1 MYAYNTTEKKLL
13 YHYKHT
19 FQRMAAVPGNYKALR
34 IRQLDQTLKSLLA
47 ARSLPRPV
55 HGWLKT
61 VREALGLTLDT
72 VGKRTRN
79 SRSDV
84 RAFERAEVRDRITL
98 RSLRKV
104 ADAMGCEL
112 VYAIV
117 PRSSSTFAQLAE
129 APIRDEARKGVLA
142 VEHSMAL
149 EGQAA
154 GRVAEKV
161 KEETRRILKKRK

>member
-1 MYAYNTTEKKLL
+1 MAGK
-13 YHYKHT
+13 YKS
-19 FQRMAAVPGNYKALR
+19 LR
-34 IRQLDQTLKSLLA
+34 IRQLDRNLQSLRG
-47 ARSLPRPV
+47 ARAVPRPA

-72 VGKRTRN
+72 VGQRSRN

-84 RAFERAEVRDRITL
+84 RSFERAEARDRITL

-112 VYAIV
+112 VYALV
-117 PRSSSTFAQLAE
+117 PKAGATFTQLAE
-129 APIRDEARKGVLA
+129 APLRDEARKRVVA

-149 EGQAA
+149 EGQAS
-154 GRVAEKV
+154 GRVAEKI

>member
-1 MYAYNTTEKKLL
+1 MY
-13 YHYKHT
+13 HFKHT
-19 FQRMAAVPGNYKALR
+19 RQRITAVAGNYKSLR
-34 IRQLDQTLKSLLA
+34 IRQLDQTLKSLRA
-47 ARSLPRPV
+47 ARTLPRPA

-79 SRSDV
+79 SRTDIRS
-84 RAFERAEVRDRITL
+84 FERAEVRDRITL

-117 PRSSSTFAQLAE
+117 PQYSSTFAQLAE
-129 APIRDEARKGVLA
+129 APIREAARKRVLA

-149 EGQAA
+149 EGQAP
-154 GRVAEKV
+154 GRVAEKI

>member
-1 MYAYNTTEKKLL
+1 
-13 YHYKHT
+13 
-19 FQRMAAVPGNYKALR
+19 MAAVPGNYKALR
-34 IRQLDQTLKSLLA
+34 IRQLDQTLKSLRA
-47 ARSLPRPV
+47 ARTLPRPA

-72 VGKRTRN
+72 VGKRSRN
-79 SRSDV
+79 SRTDI

-117 PRSSSTFAQLAE
+117 PKPSGAKPSTFAQLAE
-129 APIRDEARKGVLA
+129 APIRDAARKRVLA

-154 GRVAEKV
+154 GRVAEKI

>member
-1 MYAYNTTEKKLL
+1 
-13 YHYKHT
+13 
-19 FQRMAAVPGNYKALR
+19 MAAMPGNYKALR
-34 IRQLDQTLKSLLA
+34 IRQLDQTLKSLRA
-47 ARSLPRPV
+47 ARTLPSPA

-79 SRSDV
+79 SRTDI

-104 ADAMGCEL
+104 AEAMGCEL
-112 VYAIV
+112 IYTIV
-117 PRSSSTFAQLAE
+117 PKSGTFAQLAE
-129 APIRDEARKGVLA
+129 APIRDDARKRVLA

-149 EGQAA
+149 EGQAS
-154 GRVAEKV
+154 GRVAEKI